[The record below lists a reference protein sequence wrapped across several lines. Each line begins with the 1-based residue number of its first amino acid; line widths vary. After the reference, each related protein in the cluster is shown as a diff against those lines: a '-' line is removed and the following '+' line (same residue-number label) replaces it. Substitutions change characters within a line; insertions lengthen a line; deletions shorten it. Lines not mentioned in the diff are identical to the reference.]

1 MLIKYTICFFLGY
14 MAFSL
19 THPPVKTVESII
31 DQAVTVQE
39 PTLEDLKRAD
49 FLKECSKYGFTNT
62 KCEKI
67 WYGEK
72 I

>member
-1 MLIKYTICFFLGY
+1 MLIRYTLCFFLGY
-14 MAFSL
+14 MAFQWV
-19 THPPVKTVESII
+19 HPVPVEKVIEQREAI
-31 DQAVTVQE
+31 QE
-39 PTLEDLKRAD
+39 PTYEDLKRAD

-67 WYGEK
+67 WDGEK